1 MKAFGEEIST
11 IRRNGEVNTGHR
23 YFITSLLDVDEF
35 ASSVRKHWSIENQLH
50 WCLDV
55 IYNEDR
61 ARNRKDNAPLNMN
74 VLRKTALKLV
84 TEAQYG
90 RLSKKKMMF
99 KAALNPEVLLNII
112 LGHKK

>member
-1 MKAFGEEIST
+1 
-11 IRRNGEVNTGHR
+11 
-23 YFITSLLDVDEF
+23 
-35 ASSVRKHWSIENQLH
+35 
-50 WCLDV
+50 
-55 IYNEDR
+55 
-61 ARNRKDNAPLNMN
+61 MN

-112 LGHKK
+112 LGNNKVNAVALPCSAADNV